1 MDIFRLTYMAFI
13 STLTKVK
20 IRFKNLTVTLHQIH
34 MFCSLEKDIYNI
46 SCIIKNR
53 YAKVRFI
60 CKIKLTINS

>member
-20 IRFKNLTVTLHQIH
+20 IRFRNLTVTIHQFHCFVALKKTYI
-34 MFCSLEKDIYNI
+34 KI

-53 YAKVRFI
+53 YA
-60 CKIKLTINS
+60 